1 MSQDAIKA
9 ENIPERIKEAL
20 VNQHGESQDRCVRGY
35 VPSQS
40 LQWLMEFLDGEQIQ
54 RLKAK
59 RTVKDDTQ
67 PFDIFNQTLPS
78 HVDAEEQ
85 VRREVVI
92 DYDRS
97 EHLGFDWEPVRDF
110 LIDSGI
116 DDLAVSK
123 LTFRMDNQGL
133 RDQLF
138 AVLRDGIQ
146 YPKSYKAEFTDPFY
160 FVMESKAP
168 QTSKDYDMVDK
179 VHEEGELKELGWNP
193 RTLDLMSIWSH
204 HAFTKSGNQPMGVTQ
219 YELEEYAFNQR
230 ESDSP
235 VFGAVNSLLVVNK
248 WRQQFSRGKTEK
260 RVFDWQEQKGWV
272 RAE

>member
-1 MSQDAIKA
+1 MSQEVVKP

-40 LQWLMEFLDGEQIQ
+40 LQWLMDFLDNDQIQ

-59 RTVKDDTQ
+59 RTVKDSTES
-67 PFDIFNQTLPS
+67 FDIFGHSLPT

-85 VRREVVI
+85 LKREVVV

-97 EHLGFDWEPVRDF
+97 EHHDFEWQPVSDF

-123 LTFRMDNQGL
+123 LVFRMDNEGL

-138 AVLRDGIQ
+138 AVLQDGIQ
-146 YPKSYKAEFTDPFY
+146 YPSSYKAEFTDPFY
-160 FVMESKAP
+160 FVMESRAP

-179 VHEEGELKELGWNP
+179 VHEQGELKELGWNP

-204 HAFTKSGNQPMGVTQ
+204 HAFTNSGNQPMGVTQ
-219 YELEEYAFNQR
+219 HEIEEYAFNQR
-230 ESDSP
+230 ENDSP

-260 RVFDWQEQKGWV
+260 RVFDWEEKEGWV
-272 RAE
+272 RSN

>member
-9 ENIPERIKEAL
+9 EDIPERIKEAL

-97 EHLGFDWEPVRDF
+97 KHLGFDWEPVRDF

-116 DDLAVSK
+116 NDLAVSK

-272 RAE
+272 RTE